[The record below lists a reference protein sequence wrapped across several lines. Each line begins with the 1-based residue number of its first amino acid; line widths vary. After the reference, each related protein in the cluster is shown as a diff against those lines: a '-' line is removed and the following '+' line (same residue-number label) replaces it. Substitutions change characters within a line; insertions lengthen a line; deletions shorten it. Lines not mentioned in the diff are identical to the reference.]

1 MTILLITYDLTLPL
15 TNPVL
20 KFFLILVIILF
31 APIIFNKLRIPY
43 LLGLIIAGAI
53 VGPNGFNLMV
63 RDSSI
68 ILSGTAGLLYIMFLA
83 GLEIDLREFR
93 NNKGSS
99 LFFGLLTFSIPMLL
113 GSVAGK
119 WGLNLPTVTAIL
131 LASMFASHTLL
142 AYPIVSKFG
151 ITKNRA
157 VTVALGGTMITD
169 TLALLVLAVIVAS
182 VQGEVTSLFWIERV
196 VGLII
201 LGAILIFLFPVIARW
216 FFKTFSDEISHYVF
230 VLLLLF
236 LAAVLSELAGV
247 EGIIGAFFAGLSL
260 NKLIPRTSPLM
271 NRIDFIGNA
280 IFIPFFLIGV
290 GMLIDYR
297 IIFSGTETLVVASV
311 MTFVATAAKYL
322 ASWVSQKALGFSD
335 AERNILFGLS
345 NAQAAATLAAVTIGY
360 NIILGYDS
368 DGLPIRLLTD
378 SILNGT
384 IIMILITCT
393 IASFSAQKGVLSI
406 ALTESAGIDERI
418 RDANE
423 SILISVSNP
432 ETAVELAKLSLIIKS
447 RDNTTGL
454 HALSILCGPGNNP
467 SDEKKAARV
476 LEKVVATAAATDTI
490 INPMIRYDMS
500 VTNGI
505 SGVIKEK
512 QVTDLILGLH
522 QNKDLSESYLG
533 NLTEGILSKCNATTL
548 IYKPVQP
555 ISTIKRH
562 LVLLPVDADREP
574 GFPFWLVK
582 VWNISRNTGTQIVF
596 YGSERVLKL
605 IRQVDKKHPVGAGFV
620 LMEDWNT
627 FLKAGNSIQDNESLI
642 IVLSRKG
649 RPSYNPIM
657 NRIPYYL
664 NNHNKALNFILVY
677 PMQSGVAGFG
687 EVDYN
692 NPSLMRNIEGL
703 DEIGATLAGIF
714 ERKAN

>member
-664 NNHNKALNFILVY
+664 NNHTKALNFILVY
-677 PMQSGVAGFG
+677 PIQSGVAGFG
-687 EVDYN
+687 DIDYN

>member
-119 WGLNLPTVTAIL
+119 WVLNLPTITAIL

-311 MTFVATAAKYL
+311 MTFIATTAKYL

-664 NNHNKALNFILVY
+664 NNHTKALNFILVY
-677 PMQSGVAGFG
+677 PIQSGVAGFG
-687 EVDYN
+687 DIDYN

>member
-119 WGLNLPTVTAIL
+119 WVLNLPTITAIL

-311 MTFVATAAKYL
+311 MTFIATTAKYL

-522 QNKDLSESYLG
+522 HKKDLSESYLG

-620 LMEDWNT
+620 LLEDWNT
-627 FLKAGNSIQDNESLI
+627 FLKAGNNIQDNESLI